1 MMCARIGKVTGQGL
15 AGNFKQRFPR
25 WLLLTPYSP
34 ATLEPSSYETDLYH
48 KQGIADVNACPSSG
62 EGKRPCLSF
71 RTLLTLAPDLPVMLA
86 STSRVFY
93 ISWYG
98 LLLLLACMTAS
109 IPRFIAFE
117 RRWVFALLGSFLA
130 SLRRLAF
137 IAVMRVERVVYAALE
152 VFRTMKP
159 RTNTYEYTASEPFRA
174 VVAVGNTVIGS

>member
-1 MMCARIGKVTGQGL
+1 
-15 AGNFKQRFPR
+15 
-25 WLLLTPYSP
+25 
-34 ATLEPSSYETDLYH
+34 
-48 KQGIADVNACPSSG
+48 
-62 EGKRPCLSF
+62 
-71 RTLLTLAPDLPVMLA
+71 MLA

-174 VVAVGNTVIGS
+174 VVAVGNTVIRSVVVVAIGTFRGDSDIDGDLCICFGRGSRKQKSCNNR